1 VDAVLTV
8 ADTVTTSC
16 KMHPRCSTT
25 KMPAQH
31 APCRIFTVRD
41 IQLVLSWQ
49 CTQIYYST
57 TIRKT
62 TFKMTRR
69 GVQFSFSQTRITTY
83 DDEIDRSLIW
93 YKPEDLQ
100 QFKEDRITDAIKI
113 TNDEYSG
120 NDEEICWWGLERLIV
135 PSVRS
140 KTKLAREQVK
150 QVVLRKQDHAC
161 SDKKLMKA
169 SQWAATTAQK
179 KATYYSLHQ

>member
-1 VDAVLTV
+1 
-8 ADTVTTSC
+8 
-16 KMHPRCSTT
+16 
-25 KMPAQH
+25 
-31 APCRIFTVRD
+31 
-41 IQLVLSWQ
+41 
-49 CTQIYYST
+49 
-57 TIRKT
+57 
-62 TFKMTRR
+62 MTRR
-69 GVQFSFSQTRITTY
+69 GVQFSVSQTRITTY
-83 DDEIDRSLIW
+83 DNEIDRRSLIW

-113 TNDEYSG
+113 TNDEYSE
-120 NDEEICWWGLERLIV
+120 NEEKICWWGLERLIV

-179 KATYYSLHQ
+179 KAIYYSLHQ

>member
-1 VDAVLTV
+1 
-8 ADTVTTSC
+8 
-16 KMHPRCSTT
+16 
-25 KMPAQH
+25 
-31 APCRIFTVRD
+31 
-41 IQLVLSWQ
+41 
-49 CTQIYYST
+49 
-57 TIRKT
+57 
-62 TFKMTRR
+62 MTRR
-69 GVQFSFSQTRITTY
+69 GVQFSVSQTRITTY
-83 DDEIDRSLIW
+83 DNEIDRRNLIW

-179 KATYYSLHQ
+179 KATYYSSHL